1 MIVREWLIILQYNHY
16 PFLNKTI
23 NMGKIMQAMQLL
35 DIGQKL
41 ELVEAAT
48 PLPQNNEI
56 QIRVAAVGINFAD
69 ILICEGKYQERPDL
83 PFSPGMEV
91 CGVVTGLGP
100 ASDGFEIGDQ
110 VVGFGSYGGL
120 AEYTTLPQN
129 HCLRIAKNMSEVE
142 AAGFL
147 VAYGTSHL
155 ALSHRAG
162 LTANDNLLV
171 LGASGGVGRTAVEI
185 GHLLGANVIAA
196 ASSEYKLQEARRSGA
211 DHLINTSSEDLLA
224 KVKSL
229 GGADVVYD
237 PVGGELF
244 KLALRATNPEGR
256 IIPIG
261 FASGEIPAIPA
272 NILLVKNLTVIGCY
286 WGGYMNFGPDV
297 IKASLKELFDWFEK
311 GWIKPLVK
319 NIFPLADANLA
330 LAMLK
335 ERKAVGKVVVRIPGN
350 E

>member
-1 MIVREWLIILQYNHY
+1 M
-16 PFLNKTI
+16 K
-23 NMGKIMQAMQLL
+23 AMQLFEL
-35 DIGQKL
+35 GQNLQAVDVPVPVPQKL
-41 ELVEAAT
+41 EL
-48 PLPQNNEI
+48 
-56 QIRVAAVGINFAD
+56 QIKVRAVGINFAD
-69 ILICEGKYQERPDL
+69 ILICEGKYQERPEL

-91 CGVVTGLGP
+91 CGYVTGLGP
-100 ASDGFEIGDQ
+100 ESQGFEVGDR

-129 HCLRIAKNMSEVE
+129 HCLVISETMTEDE

-162 LTANDNLLV
+162 LTSNETLLV

-185 GHLLGANVIAA
+185 GHLLGAKVIAA
-196 ASSEYKLQEARRSGA
+196 ASDDSKLLEAKRSGA
-211 DHLINTSSEDLLA
+211 DHLINTNTDDLVT

-244 KLALRATNPEGR
+244 KQALRVTNPEGR

-261 FASGEIPAIPA
+261 FASGDIPSIPA
-272 NILLVKNLTVIGCY
+272 NILLVKNFTVIGCY
-286 WGGYMNFGPDV
+286 WGGYMRFNPGV
-297 IKASLKELFDWFEK
+297 IKSGLEELFGWFER
-311 GWIKPLVK
+311 GMIKPVVRD
-319 NIFPLADANLA
+319 IFPLVEANLA
-330 LAMLK
+330 LEKLK
-335 ERKAVGKVVVRIPGN
+335 SRKAIGKVVVKVPR
-350 E
+350 